1 VPDPAQYSRLSILIP
16 VYNER
21 YFVGP
26 LLDQVLAAPLQ
37 EGLTRELVVVDDGS
51 TDGTREALEEIQS
64 RHSDCV
70 RLFVHQTNM
79 GKGAA
84 VRTAVRHATGD
95 VCIIQDADLEYD
107 PRDYRR
113 LLAPILSGDA
123 DVVYGS
129 RFAASEYR
137 RVLYFWHSVVNR
149 SLTTLSNALT
159 DLNLTDVETCYK
171 AVKAPILKSIPIR
184 SNRFG
189 IEPELTAKFAKRGCR
204 IYEVPVSYRGRT
216 YEEGKKITWWDGL
229 KAVFTTIYFWLVDD
243 IYDERYGHDILHS
256 LSSAHRFNAWMADTV
271 KPWVGEE
278 VLEIGSGLGNLTV
291 KMLPR
296 KNYTASDID
305 PMYLDY
311 LASRFRGLGPIDI
324 QRLDLGRPADFD
336 EFRGRYDTVI
346 CLNVLEHIEDAET
359 AVRNMLGALQP
370 GGVAIILVPQG
381 QWLFGS
387 LDRVLEHKVR
397 YSRKGLESLCA
408 GAGLS
413 VESTFSFNRVGVL
426 PWFVNGK
433 ILRRKRF
440 NKLQL
445 KVYDSLVWL
454 WRLLDRF
461 LPLPGLSII
470 CVARRPAVTRRED
483 AV

>member
-1 VPDPAQYSRLSILIP
+1 M
-16 VYNER
+16 YNER

-171 AVKAPILKSIPIR
+171 AVKAPILKSCVLQLYMVLMA
-184 SNRFG
+184 
-189 IEPELTAKFAKRGCR
+189 EK
-204 IYEVPVSYRGRT
+204 
-216 YEEGKKITWWDGL
+216 
-229 KAVFTTIYFWLVDD
+229 IYF
-243 IYDERYGHDILHS
+243 
-256 LSSAHRFNAWMADTV
+256 
-271 KPWVGEE
+271 
-278 VLEIGSGLGNLTV
+278 GLI
-291 KMLPR
+291 R
-296 KNYTASDID
+296 KIS
-305 PMYLDY
+305 MM
-311 LASRFRGLGPIDI
+311 
-324 QRLDLGRPADFD
+324 
-336 EFRGRYDTVI
+336 
-346 CLNVLEHIEDAET
+346 C
-359 AVRNMLGALQP
+359 
-370 GGVAIILVPQG
+370 
-381 QWLFGS
+381 
-387 LDRVLEHKVR
+387 
-397 YSRKGLESLCA
+397 
-408 GAGLS
+408 
-413 VESTFSFNRVGVL
+413 
-426 PWFVNGK
+426 FV
-433 ILRRKRF
+433 
-440 NKLQL
+440 
-445 KVYDSLVWL
+445 
-454 WRLLDRF
+454 
-461 LPLPGLSII
+461 
-470 CVARRPAVTRRED
+470 
-483 AV
+483 

>member
-1 VPDPAQYSRLSILIP
+1 M
-16 VYNER
+16 YNER